1 MRSLGLTFFELLD
14 SFIRFEF
21 PLAEEV
27 DWDYSMSSWVIKTV
41 PSARPAVDFFLVDCK
56 CV

>member
-1 MRSLGLTFFELLD
+1 MSSLGLTFFELLD

-56 CV
+56 WV